1 MILRLKD
8 ELCFVYDDCG
18 IEFYYAAILLKKLV
32 YLRLIKYL
40 SLRIR
45 EDYEIMKKYLLNR
58 LGENSFL
65 FILIFLGGALKVGS
79 AYCIGNAF
87 TELIKYNI
95 EEFNYYIKVSG
106 LIFLFYLLSLYLKIT
121 YENYVT
127 QKMITDIRLDISSSI
142 TKNNFNTFHNKKQ
155 VTIYLG

>member
-1 MILRLKD
+1 MYFD
-8 ELCFVYDDCG
+8 
-18 IEFYYAAILLKKLV
+18 
-32 YLRLIKYL
+32 
-40 SLRIR
+40 
-45 EDYEIMKKYLLNR
+45 
-58 LGENSFL
+58 
-65 FILIFLGGALKVGS
+65 FLGGALKVGS

-142 TKNNFNTFHNKKQ
+142 TKNNFNTFHNKKTGDYISWLNNDLMLIEQ
-155 VTIYLG
+155 KGFANFYQIVTYVIETILAIIALLAFHWSIILFTLFSAMITLLF